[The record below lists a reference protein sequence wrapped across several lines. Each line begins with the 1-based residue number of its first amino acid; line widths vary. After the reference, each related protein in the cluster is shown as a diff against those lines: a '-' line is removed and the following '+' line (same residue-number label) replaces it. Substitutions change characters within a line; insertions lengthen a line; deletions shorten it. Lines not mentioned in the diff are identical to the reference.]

1 MKRALV
7 VLHRGFEEIEAV
19 TVIDVLRRAGIDV
32 IVCSTSPCASVVGSH
47 GLELCVSQSLGDET
61 VMGNG
66 EFDAIALPGGMKGVE
81 GLLACDEL
89 RELICAQSARGGI
102 LAAVCA
108 APLVLARAGVLEGRD
123 VTCHPC
129 VRDRMGRE
137 VVEAPFVVDGTIVTG
152 RSAGCSLPW
161 ALALVGALLGA
172 IPQSLLDGLCSPTIE
187 EMRQ

>member
-47 GLELCVSQSLGDET
+47 GLELCVSQSLGDES

-129 VRDRMGRE
+129 VRS
-137 VVEAPFVVDGTIVTG
+137 DGA
-152 RSAGCSLPW
+152 RSRR
-161 ALALVGALLGA
+161 GALRRRWYDRDRAVGG
-172 IPQSLLDGLCSPTIE
+172 LLVAVGIGISWRPFGCDSSIAPRWLV
-187 EMRQ
+187 